1 MNSSKQ
7 GKNNHGGK
15 RRLRADLL
23 AAALL
28 LGIAIFA
35 ATALVRYISYQRIDM
50 VRVAKSSVE
59 ATLGCEI
66 AVLRNET
73 LVYAPADG
81 DFQPAAAAGS
91 KVKAGGLLGFMSTS
105 QKDGLAGNDR
115 PVYAPQGGI
124 VYYDLDG
131 WEGILN
137 TEEPLARDWEEV
149 FSQLRNGPAIPAL
162 AAEGGLENQG
172 QGRRI
177 ARLVDNL
184 AANLI
189 CIAVC
194 GDLSPYVQDDSIK
207 IRLTRSHTA
216 KTLRVDLDD
225 SLTIAGDTHYL
236 IAAIGHDETYF
247 YDFRYLSAAII
258 GDQISGMEIPL
269 SALTENEA
277 GETAVL
283 VSKSK
288 KLVFRQVTVLY
299 RGEDIALVEGLQTTD
314 QVASRPQ
321 YAKPGQKIY

>member
-1 MNSSKQ
+1 M
-7 GKNNHGGK
+7 
-15 RRLRADLL
+15 LC
-23 AAALL
+23 
-28 LGIAIFA
+28 IAVVA
-35 ATALVRYISYQRIDM
+35 ATALVRYVSYQRIDM
-50 VRVAKSSVE
+50 VRVAQSSVE
-59 ATLGCEI
+59 ATLDCEI

-73 LVYAPADG
+73 LVYAPTDG

-91 KVKAGGLLGFMSTS
+91 KVKEGGLLGFMSTS
-105 QKDGLAGNDR
+105 QKDGLASGGQ

-131 WEGILN
+131 WESIL
-137 TEEPLARDWEEV
+137 TAAEPLAHDWAEV
-149 FSQLRNGPAIPAL
+149 FGQLRDGQAVLAS

-172 QGRRI
+172 KGRRI

-189 CIAVC
+189 CVAVG

-207 IRLTRSHTA
+207 IRLHKSDTA
-216 KTLRVDLDD
+216 KTLRVEIDD
-225 SLTIAGDTHYL
+225 TATTAGDAHYL
-236 IAAIGHDETYF
+236 IAAIDYDETYF
-247 YDFRYLSAAII
+247 YDFRYQNAEIV
-258 GDQISGMEIPL
+258 GDQISGIEVPL

-277 GETAVL
+277 GETGVL
-283 VSKSK
+283 ISKSK

-299 RGEDIALVEGLQTTD
+299 QGEDIALVEGLQVTD